1 MKQLGNLALVC
12 ANRSDVLL
20 QIQRGT
26 VCFSIGIGTQM
37 ETISL
42 AWDDDEVTVAN
53 TQGFYSVLPNEPDS
67 KTSKCNGGRG
77 SVLWW
82 SKAPFWNFS
91 DGVCSIYSSD
101 TKHTEDYLIMAF
113 RVLGE
118 EVA

>member
-1 MKQLGNLALVC
+1 MIKNLSQLKKSLKVGT
-12 ANRSDVLL
+12 RF
-20 QIQRGT
+20 QITGHCRPEY
-26 VCFSIGIGTQM
+26 IGQ
-37 ETISL
+37 L
-42 AWDDDEVTVAN
+42 REVTVAN
-53 TQGFYSVLPNEPDS
+53 TQGFYSILPNEPDN

-91 DGVCSIYSSD
+91 DGVCSIYNSD

-118 EVA
+118 EIA